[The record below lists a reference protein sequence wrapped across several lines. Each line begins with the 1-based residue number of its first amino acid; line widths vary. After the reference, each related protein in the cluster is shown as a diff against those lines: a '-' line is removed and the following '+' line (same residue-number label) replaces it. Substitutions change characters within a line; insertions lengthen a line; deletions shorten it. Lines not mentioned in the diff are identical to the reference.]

1 MSLPACFSD
10 KEAKKVIRKLCKE
23 NDIDVLLLQDLCEVF
38 IQFSGAGRKDG
49 VVAEFNTIIDR
60 FSKRSSESLTKDE

>member
-10 KEAKKVIRKLCKE
+10 KEAKKVIQKLCKE
-23 NDIDVLLLQDLCEVF
+23 NEIDVLLLQDLCEVF

-60 FSKRSSESLTKDE
+60 FSKRSSESLTEDE